1 MDVDFKELLIVY
13 NVCNVVYVFGDV
25 IDWIYILFCGGGFM
39 GVCDLMKIN
48 FIGELLFQFLVNVL
62 GLLIEE
68 FCIVFLY

>member
-13 NVCNVVYVFGDV
+13 NVCNVVYIFGDV

-48 FIGELLFQFLVNVL
+48 FIGELLF
-62 GLLIEE
+62 
-68 FCIVFLY
+68 